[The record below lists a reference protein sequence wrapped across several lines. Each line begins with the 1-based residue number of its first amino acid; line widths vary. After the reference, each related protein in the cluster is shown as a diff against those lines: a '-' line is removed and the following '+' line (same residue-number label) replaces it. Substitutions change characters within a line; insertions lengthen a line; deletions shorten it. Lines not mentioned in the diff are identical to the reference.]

1 MTAAGPPN
9 PRRIVDEANAGVTGQ
24 AQLPSRP
31 PCSRD
36 QFEVAL
42 RDDAGFRDIMAKFD
56 IDCAASG
63 SPSASTAI
71 ASTAPA
77 PPIGVDQLELIG
89 VFRSDSFFAH
99 DLLEHRVDAVC
110 RRRPRG
116 DGGDD
121 DVFEFRPELQIAEV
135 SAAEVLG
142 LPASAED
149 PVIYVPEAELES
161 RQWQEQTL
169 RAARDRY
176 DG

>member
-1 MTAAGPPN
+1 MVAQHELDYAA
-9 PRRIVDEANAGVTGQ
+9 
-24 AQLPSRP
+24 L
-31 PCSRD
+31 
-36 QFEVAL
+36 
-42 RDDAGFRDIMAKFD
+42 
-56 IDCAASG
+56 
-63 SPSASTAI
+63 SASR
-71 ASTAPA
+71 ASTSGYRTARN
-77 PPIGVDQLELIG
+77 PPVGVDQLELIG

-99 DLLEHRVDAVC
+99 NLLEHRVDAVC
-110 RRRPRG
+110 RPRPRG
-116 DGGDD
+116 DGGDG

-149 PVIYVPEAELES
+149 SVIYVREAELES